1 MTRAMIVWLVLTVA
15 AGTGLFVV
23 KHEVQDLEEQLAR
36 IVDEIRR
43 DQEAIHVLNA
53 EWAYLTRPARLS
65 ELAARHLELKPPG
78 PGQTATSVERLPLLH
93 PATYANAPAATGR
106 AGETAP

>member
-1 MTRAMIVWLVLTVA
+1 MTRSMIVWLVLTVA

-23 KHEVQDLEEQLAR
+23 KHAVQDLEEQLAR
-36 IVDEIRR
+36 LDGEIRR

-53 EWAYLTRPARLS
+53 EWSYLTRPARLS
-65 ELAARHLELKPPG
+65 ELAARHLDLKPPG

-93 PATYANAPAATGR
+93 PAAYPGAPSATGR
-106 AGETAP
+106 AGEAAP